1 MEPVTSVAAILT
13 SAKVVKAVKAL
24 AGDEAST
31 LTRNA
36 TAAGI
41 KSLLRRLQPTAREK
55 LAGQAIR
62 LFAEVWYR
70 ELEETYHL
78 QARCPDTMTNLPAC

>member
-13 SAKVVKAVKAL
+13 AAKVVKAVKAL

-62 LFAEVWYR
+62 LFAEGWYR
-70 ELEETYHL
+70 ELEETTPL
-78 QARCPDTMTNLPAC
+78 TSALPGYDDQLASC